1 MEPAMTTTTP
11 DHAAALEG
19 TQKKSFTRFLPTVA
33 RVFMGLVFFVFGLNG
48 FLDFIPPPKDLSP
61 TDPAV
66 AFGIAMKATGFLFW
80 LVKGTEVVAG
90 ALLLANRFVPLALA
104 LIAPVIVNIFL
115 THAFLA
121 PSGLGLA
128 VILLAAE
135 LFLAWS
141 YRAVY
146 RPMLAMKVKP
156 GV

>member
-1 MEPAMTTTTP
+1 MDATLSSSTP
-11 DHAAALEG
+11 GVEA
-19 TQKKSFTRFLPTVA
+19 TPKKKSFARYLPTAA

-48 FLDFIPPPKDLSP
+48 FLEFIPTPKDLNP
-61 TDPAV
+61 ADPAV

-80 LVKGTEVVAG
+80 LVKGTETVAG

-104 LIAPVIVNIFL
+104 IIAPVIVNIFL
-115 THAFLA
+115 THALLA
-121 PSGLGLA
+121 PAGLGLA

-146 RPMLAMKVKP
+146 RPMLAMRATP
-156 GV
+156 S